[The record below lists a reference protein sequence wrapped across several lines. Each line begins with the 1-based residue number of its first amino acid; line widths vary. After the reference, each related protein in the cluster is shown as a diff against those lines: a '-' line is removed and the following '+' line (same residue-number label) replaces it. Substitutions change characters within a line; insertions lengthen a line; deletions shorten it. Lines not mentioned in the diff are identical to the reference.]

1 MCHCGSYVWE
11 VGQAVESEKL
21 LCTYNIMKVEIR
33 NRIKR
38 LDVETAK
45 RGNEICKDFS
55 SYKMA

>member
-1 MCHCGSYVWE
+1 MCYCGSYVWE

-33 NRIKR
+33 NKR
-38 LDVETAK
+38 LDVEKAK